1 MAVEEVIKDEYSDE
15 NFMVGDNSE
24 AAYITNKGN
33 FEYDEA
39 ETQAEKDAVV
49 LGSGVQNME
58 DFQVE
63 SRQEDRL
70 KGEALEILPT
80 LKKENDTLKF
90 ELGNALKTIEAV
102 KTPPKKDLINIDTS
116 SLSSFTT
123 SVGESFM
130 NLAKEVPNKI
140 EEISKDPKKKRNFMR
155 GLEIIEASSGIKP
168 IGQAKSTVGAI
179 SKGLLKAEK
188 GFIAKDLA
196 EAKNRN
202 DRLKALKSG
211 RNVLDPQEAAIL
223 KKYDKYTDKEEAD
236 RKNYAATFDIYGLLK
251 KAALEGKQLPT
262 GKLNQIFQG
271 AEQIVSEIP
280 GGEALL
286 KKLYDNE
293 GDQSSMTPQERI
305 TFKNMLGAATKQK
318 IVSQVKELY
327 PVSNKDIEIL
337 LQTVGD
343 VGTNPEALRR
353 LVSAQ
358 MAAREIALNQ
368 TGYANEEFKK
378 NNFNF
383 KEDSFKASEKELADK
398 FRKGVNPE
406 ILMEMYGTT
415 ENVTDS
421 GIIAAHYY
429 QSLQPQFKDGKNP
442 FEIYTTNQAATDA
455 DIDDIITERQSKKE

>member
-15 NFMVGDNSE
+15 NFAPEGE
-24 AAYITNKGN
+24 AALLGEAKNVQLGDAFRKTDVDS
-33 FEYDEA
+33 FEVGYNQKE
-39 ETQAEKDAVV
+39 
-49 LGSGVQNME
+49 
-58 DFQVE
+58 
-63 SRQEDRL
+63 RL
-70 KGEALEILPT
+70 KNEALEILPT
-80 LKKENDTLKF
+80 LKKENEQLK
-90 ELGNALKTIEAV
+90 LDNAKYKIDLEGKAL
-102 KTPPKKDLINIDTS
+102 PKIDEKPLVNVDTS
-116 SLSSFTT
+116 SLSSFAT
-123 SVGESFM
+123 SVGDSFM
-130 NLAKEVPNKI
+130 NLASVIPNKI
-140 EEISKDPKKKRNFMR
+140 EEISQDPDKKRNFIR
-155 GLEIIEASSGIKP
+155 GLNIVNESSGIKP

-179 SKGLLKAEK
+179 GEGLLKAEK
-188 GFIAKDLA
+188 GFIATDLA
-196 EAKNRN
+196 KAKNAN
-202 DRLKALKSG
+202 ERLKALKSG

-271 AEQIVSEIP
+271 TEQIISEIP
-280 GGEALL
+280 GGEELL
-286 KKLYDNE
+286 KKLYDNK
-293 GDQSSMTPQERI
+293 GDQSSMTPKERI

-429 QSLQPQFKDGKNP
+429 QSIQPQFEGGKNP
-442 FEIYTTNQAATDA
+442 FEIYSETKKAKEEN
-455 DIDDIITERQSKKE
+455 IIDIIEKRQSETPPPV

>member
-1 MAVEEVIKDEYSDE
+1 MAIEFGQTIDGPQKLQFNKDQESKFTEEEKADLQEMRDKGYLTSKESEMGIEKKVIPEQEVVDEQEVTTTKDGKFSIDIMGALT
-15 NFMVGDNSE
+15 NVGD
-24 AAYITNKGN
+24 AA
-33 FEYDEA
+33 
-39 ETQAEKDAVV
+39 
-49 LGSGVQNME
+49 GS
-58 DFQVE
+58 
-63 SRQEDRL
+63 
-70 KGEALEILPT
+70 A
-80 LKKENDTLKF
+80 
-90 ELGNALKTIEAV
+90 
-102 KTPPKKDLINIDTS
+102 
-116 SLSSFTT
+116 LSSIGDSASQFVQG
-123 SVGESFM
+123 VGS
-130 NLAKEVPNKI
+130 NLSAIAEAVPNKI
-140 EEISKDPKKKRNFMR
+140 EEISQDPDKKRNFMR
-155 GLEIIEASSGIKP
+155 GLNIINESSGIKP
-168 IGQAKSTVGAI
+168 IGQAKSDFGAI
-179 SKGLLKAEK
+179 ASGLLKAEK
-188 GFIAKDLA
+188 GFIATDLA
-196 EAKNRN
+196 KAKNAN
-202 DRLKALKSG
+202 ERLKALKSG

-271 AEQIVSEIP
+271 TEQIISEIP
-280 GGEALL
+280 GGEELL
-286 KKLYDNE
+286 KKLYDNK
-293 GDQSSMTPQERI
+293 GDQSSMDPKERI

-429 QSLQPQFKDGKNP
+429 QSIQPQFEGGKNP
-442 FEIYTTNQAATDA
+442 FEIYSETKKATE
-455 DIDDIITERQSKKE
+455 DDIQKIIEERNAGKVDLPEIPPEN